1 MYNLIEDIL
10 IIEIHLVINRIINW
24 IMTICLVFY
33 IASVFKLVQFVY
45 LIIAVLNHLLL
56 QGSFQLLTFL
66 TFYFVLLQHLHFQ
79 EITVLLEIVSFLL
92 FLFLLL
98 LLGVVY
104 VLKIFLCSIIPKFI
118 GIIKEL
124 NRCKIYL
131 LKG

>member
-24 IMTICLVFY
+24 IMTICFVFH
-33 IASVFKLVQFVY
+33 IASVFKLIQFVY

-79 EITVLLEIVSFLL
+79 EITVLLEVISFLL

-104 VLKIFLCSIIPKFI
+104 VLKIFLCSIISKFI